1 MRALAGTLVT
11 HRSCQVAHLSLPS
24 EQKKRGGDQTVALPP
39 EFPPVAY
46 VPCHDAVSD
55 ANDAKVVYRRT
66 NDGRQALL
74 VYSALD
80 RLKAGLGEN

>member
-1 MRALAGTLVT
+1 MALL
-11 HRSCQVAHLSLPS
+11 
-24 EQKKRGGDQTVALPP
+24 P
-39 EFPPVAY
+39 EFPPVVY

-80 RLKAGLGEN
+80 RLKAGLARSSRGY